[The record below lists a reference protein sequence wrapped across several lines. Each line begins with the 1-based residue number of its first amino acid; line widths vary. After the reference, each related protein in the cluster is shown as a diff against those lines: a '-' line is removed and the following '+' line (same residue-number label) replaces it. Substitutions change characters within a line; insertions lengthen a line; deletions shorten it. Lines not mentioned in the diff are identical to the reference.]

1 MICAVHK
8 YTFIHL
14 VNRQNRERQLHLEA
28 MRSHLALHPIPQ
40 YCNTLVF
47 FYGVFLAE
55 MLHNLNINKDSRL
68 EVNSYSSTTNYLL
81 YTPKTVC
88 CM

>member
-8 YTFIHL
+8 YTCIHL
-14 VNRQNRERQLHLEA
+14 VNRQNRESQLHLEA
-28 MRSHLALHPIPQ
+28 MRTHLALHPIPQ
-40 YCNTLVF
+40 YCNS
-47 FYGVFLAE
+47 VFLAE

-68 EVNSYSSTTNYLL
+68 EVNSFSSTTNYLL